1 MTSRQHSYK
10 YLRHGRSS
18 RSLSNLFGDDHSATT
33 TNNVNSTA
41 TFKEVQTFQSQSSLT
56 DESAPWSTRKTILLT
71 EALVVT
77 AIVIP
82 LVFCF
87 FYHRVSKTTSS
98 SLRSHVA
105 ATANTAT
112 NNNNNLD
119 LGTASLTLDAT
130 TDAAHDHQQYDG
142 QAEAAAG
149 RVATAPT
156 SAIRRAMQTIVSL
169 PSTLLSVLL
178 YPIHLIDEG
187 VNSWSTANADI
198 TFLRSVMERLEEER
212 LAQLEDAEERGE
224 RLKMAFSK
232 GKMIWVS
239 FVFILLYC
247 SYSPTLYIDFNS
259 FFCSSNIFPNT
270 LSLFPPFQNINY
282 SL

>member
-1 MTSRQHSYK
+1 MTSRQHSYS
-10 YLRHGRSS
+10 YLRHGGSK
-18 RSLSNLFGDDHSATT
+18 RSLSNLFGDDHSTT
-33 TNNVNSTA
+33 TNNNVNSTA
-41 TFKEVQTFQSQSSLT
+41 TLEEVQTFQSQSPLT

-87 FYHRVSKTTSS
+87 FYHRASKTETSS

-112 NNNNNLD
+112 NNNNNL
-119 LGTASLTLDAT
+119 GTASRANNTALALDAT
-130 TDAAHDHQQYDG
+130 TDEFHDHQHDRQ
-142 QAEAAAG
+142 AAA
-149 RVATAPT
+149 VDQAAAVPT
-156 SAIRRAMQTIVSL
+156 SALRRTMQTLVSL

-178 YPIHLIDEG
+178 YPIRLIDEG

-212 LAQLEDAEERGE
+212 LAQLENVEERGE
-224 RLKMAFSK
+224 RLKMAFSR
-232 GKMIWVS
+232 GKMVWVS
-239 FVFILLYC
+239 FH
-247 SYSPTLYIDFNS
+247 S
-259 FFCSSNIFPNT
+259 FS
-270 LSLFPPFQNINY
+270 
-282 SL
+282 

>member
-1 MTSRQHSYK
+1 MTNRQYSHS
-10 YLRHGRSS
+10 YLRHGSSS

-87 FYHRVSKTTSS
+87 FYHRASKTTSS

-119 LGTASLTLDAT
+119 LGTASRANNTALTS

-142 QAEAAAG
+142 QAEAAAD

-212 LAQLEDAEERGE
+212 LAQLEDVAERGE

-232 GKMIWVS
+232 GQMVWVS
-239 FVFILLYC
+239 FVFILLY
-247 SYSPTLYIDFNS
+247 SYSQLFILIFTHFLFIKYI
-259 FFCSSNIFPNT
+259 P
-270 LSLFPPFQNINY
+270 
-282 SL
+282 

>member
-1 MTSRQHSYK
+1 MTSRQHSYS
-10 YLRHGRSS
+10 YLRHESSS

-41 TFKEVQTFQSQSSLT
+41 TFEDVQTFQSQSSLT

-87 FYHRVSKTTSS
+87 FYHRASKTTSS
-98 SLRSHVA
+98 SLRSHVT

-119 LGTASLTLDAT
+119 LGSNNTALALDAT
-130 TDAAHDHQQYDG
+130 TDASHQQHDG
-142 QAEAAAG
+142 QAVAAADQ
-149 RVATAPT
+149 AAAPT
-156 SAIRRAMQTIVSL
+156 SALHRAMQTLVSL
-169 PSTLLSVLL
+169 PSTLLSALL
-178 YPIHLIDEG
+178 YPIRLIDEG

-198 TFLRSVMERLEEER
+198 TFLRSVMERLEEQR
-212 LAQLEDAEERGE
+212 LAQLEDVEERGE

-232 GKMIWVS
+232 GQMVWVS
-239 FVFILLYC
+239 FVFILL
-247 SYSPTLYIDFNS
+247 L
-259 FFCSSNIFPNT
+259 
-270 LSLFPPFQNINY
+270 
-282 SL
+282 

>member
-1 MTSRQHSYK
+1 MTSRQHSYS
-10 YLRHGRSS
+10 YLRHGGSR
-18 RSLSNLFGDDHSATT
+18 RSLSDLFGSGGDNSAT

-41 TFKEVQTFQSQSSLT
+41 TFEEVQTFQSHESSLT

-87 FYHRVSKTTSS
+87 FYHRASKTTSS

-105 ATANTAT
+105 ATANAAT

-130 TDAAHDHQQYDG
+130 TDAAHQQHDR
-142 QAEAAAG
+142 QAAA
-149 RVATAPT
+149 AADQAASAPT
-156 SAIRRAMQTIVSL
+156 SAIRRAMQTLVSL

-212 LAQLEDAEERGE
+212 LAQLEDMEERGE

-232 GKMIWVS
+232 GQMVWVS
-239 FVFILLYC
+239 FVFILL
-247 SYSPTLYIDFNS
+247 L
-259 FFCSSNIFPNT
+259 
-270 LSLFPPFQNINY
+270 
-282 SL
+282 